1 MKLVLMTQIRNESPR
16 LVDWI
21 RYHSKV
27 IGFDHFLFYLDN
39 CTDDSEKV
47 LRSLQSEYSIEIRY
61 SEVVG
66 EYPEGRGLSQAIGW
80 EGNNRGLDVHS
91 SWPIERM
98 IRSYTEGFKTLK
110 HDYDWIA
117 IFDVDEWIVPQ
128 DLNNFN
134 FKEELSYLNTN
145 LLYIQTYDFRPPFDY
160 NKSIIEQKMYRWTL
174 EEKMSVE
181 MKGTGKAVFRGK
193 ICLDK
198 DPRVAVHWGPE
209 SSEYDLVECGPIYSN
224 NGSTG
229 YKKYLLYEFRS
240 HTENCKRPLTDDQYQ
255 LYDDSIVK
263 LFEMYNLK

>member
-1 MKLVLMTQIRNESPR
+1 MKLACITQIRNEAPR

-21 RYHSKV
+21 KYHSKV

-39 CTDDSEKV
+39 CTDDSEDI
-47 LRSLQSEYSIEIRY
+47 LISLKDDYSIEFRQ
-61 SEVVG
+61 VPLMG
-66 EYPEGRGLSQAIGW
+66 EYPTIGSNDIRGNFFNSSATQRQSQSFT
-80 EGNNRGLDVHS
+80 D
-91 SWPIERM
+91 
-98 IRSYTEGFKTLK
+98 GFNYLK
-110 HDYDWIA
+110 FDYDWIG

-128 DLNNFN
+128 ELNDFN
-134 FKEELSYLNTN
+134 FKNELSSFTTNALYL
-145 LLYIQTYDFRPPFDY
+145 QTYDFRPPYDY
-160 NKSIIEQKMYRWTL
+160 TKRIFEQNMHRWTL

-181 MKGTGKAVFRGK
+181 MRGTGKMVFRGK

-209 SSEYDLVECGPIYSN
+209 SSEYNLVECGPIHSN

-229 YKKYLLYEFRS
+229 YKKYLLYEFRA

-263 LFEMYNLK
+263 LFEMHNLK